1 MSGIEVVYNG
11 KILVEEASRNFTESF
26 RNSPEPNGARN
37 SVSIITNYEYKF
49 KPSFKI
55 NEVLKGSPAEIAG
68 VLKNDVIIKLNGK
81 AVYNYKLE
89 DIIAKFQEE
98 DQKIIRL
105 TVLRGVNI
113 LTINFKLKKII

>member
-1 MSGIEVVYNG
+1 MTI
-11 KILVEEASRNFTESF
+11 FT
-26 RNSPEPNGARN
+26 NQVKNICPE
-37 SVSIITNYEYKF
+37 NYVYKF

-55 NEVLKGSPAEIAG
+55 NEVLKGSPADIAG
-68 VLKNDVIIKLNGK
+68 VLKDDIIMKINGK
-81 AVYNYKLE
+81 TVYNYKLE
-89 DIIAKFQEE
+89 DIIASFQEE